1 MHLPPIL
8 SNHAG
13 PWYASLSCSHLN
25 MALRS
30 ISNGIPSPLCD
41 LRTLLE
47 QKSLK
52 NAVEH
57 GHKWWILPET
67 CPPETQVDIIT
78 WAKNL
83 VSKHPGI
90 SFAAAAKLEPDE
102 EPDKKEDP
110 EDSQPVDLRTLK
122 ATPSAPSEPDAPAS
136 FKRGDAVTVTS
147 RMSWSVPLPE
157 NPEYRKDIKEGQEGV
172 IEGFADEHGKKV
184 LLKLTLKMPS
194 GTCEERTQAVLPK
207 NLQLTSEYQASKASE
222 VPDTEPASKKPG
234 SGSSKDHDNT
244 SQVPK
249 WLLSPQEDPA
259 NVYMESKWTSLLADG
274 DKLLQTMCLKS
285 RFFAALHAMHE
296 ALPKYTLKDFVVL
309 SRKNDRGAWRGEFWT
324 KRDFDAYEIL
334 LAPHSSQLK
343 DTNLTASAHAVVTLP
358 RNGKGAHPD
367 NQSLALDGRT
377 RSLIAASGSL
387 DDLEHTGSLYWL
399 VTRTP
404 EVASANLQEELLTFE
419 QHLKLHIPGHV
430 NVSYKLFIYTPL
442 LRCDRCLLVPCR
454 GPAGKKRKLDPV
466 DFEPAETPALP
477 ILINSKSISK
487 HTKLCV
493 FLSDRK

>member
-1 MHLPPIL
+1 MYLPPIQP
-8 SNHAG
+8 NHAG

-25 MALRS
+25 MALRG

-122 ATPSAPSEPDAPAS
+122 ATPSAPSEPDAPAT

-259 NVYMESKWTSLLADG
+259 NVYVESKWTSLLADG
-274 DKLLQTMCLKS
+274 DKLLQTTW
-285 RFFAALHAMHE
+285 RV
-296 ALPKYTLKDFVVL
+296 ALPKYTHKDFVVL
-309 SRKNDRGAWRGEFWT
+309 TRKIDRGAWRGELWT
-324 KRDFDAYEIL
+324 NRDCEAYEIL
-334 LAPHSSQLK
+334 LAPYSSQLK

-358 RNGKGAHPD
+358 RNGRGAHPD

-377 RSLIAASGSL
+377 KSLIAASGSL

-404 EVASANLQEELLTFE
+404 EAASANLQEELLTFE

-487 HTKLCV
+487 QTKLCV